1 MNKME
6 KQSIVEGK
14 TVKQVRKL
22 NLSGLGLR
30 VIPSYV
36 FEYTNLTKL
45 VLSHNSI
52 TKIPQEISKLKK
64 LEVLDLTYNKISSLA
79 APVFRLPKLRVLAVG
94 HNQLKKFPKQLV
106 GSSIKQLIADHNQI
120 IEFDPYALDNLSK
133 IVISYNPIRG
143 QIIDHKLSNL
153 SFLDIRRTNLE
164 PPNMMFLPEG
174 CRAYFHMTVSPV
186 NMECDDSQIME
197 RTLSEDKDTKD
208 KILFISHSSKDKA
221 IIVKFVDH
229 ILRLGIG
236 VPSSCIRCTSIEENG
251 IQNGAKMRDW
261 IHQQIK
267 DCRVAF
273 LMISPNYKD
282 SEICLNEM
290 GAIWALEKDV
300 RIYLLPGVDY
310 NSFGWLEEIRQAG
323 KIIDESAL
331 DLLRDEL
338 TNMFE
343 LTNSTADWG
352 RQKKVYLEYCN
363 GISQFNLTEK
373 KQSPNLEITNNIYL
387 RCITQVFDYLDY
399 YNYSGWTELVINGGT
414 PRMANNVYDGLE
426 DLITYLDSR
435 ASYQGYE
442 MLDKLLIRLS
452 LLVYDFLSVFGIYC
466 DEKNDI
472 CFIRPF
478 YKEMRYNP
486 NYDNDLEDYN
496 AYVGLIRNMIFELT
510 RLCNAILRVA
520 RNLSIDFMSDF
531 GIFTIDGFL
540 HQGTTIIKFE
550 YEEGESYNG
559 LRDFVDTAMTRKYH
573 FKYSKE
579 KVTKILGDLVT
590 K

>member
-1 MNKME
+1 MDN
-6 KQSIVEGK
+6 QSIVKGK

-22 NLSGLGLR
+22 NLSGLGLSE
-30 VIPSYV
+30 IPSYV

-52 TKIPQEISKLKK
+52 SKIPKEIFKLKK

-79 APVFRLPKLRVLAVG
+79 APVFGLPKLRVLAVG

-106 GSSIKQLIADHNQI
+106 GSSIKQLIANHNQI
-120 IEFDPYALDNLSK
+120 IEFDTSALDDLSK

-143 QIIDHKLSNL
+143 QIIDHKLYNL
-153 SFLDIRRTNLE
+153 KYLDIRRTNLE
-164 PPNMMFLPEG
+164 APNMMFLPED
-174 CRAYFHMTVSPV
+174 CMAYFHLTVSPV
-186 NMECDDSQIME
+186 DMDHDESPLMENALKENDE
-197 RTLSEDKDTKD
+197 NRD
-208 KILFISHSSKDKA
+208 KILFISHSSKDKT
-221 IIVKFVDH
+221 IIEKFVDH

-251 IQNGAKMRDW
+251 IQNGGKMREW
-261 IHQQIK
+261 IHQQIR
-267 DCRVAF
+267 DCRLAF

-331 DLLRDEL
+331 DLLRDDL
-338 TNMFE
+338 SKIFE
-343 LTNSTADWG
+343 SSNSTADWG
-352 RQKKVYLEYCN
+352 RQRREFLNYCN
-363 GISQFNLTEK
+363 SIAQYDITK
-373 KQSPNLEITNNIYL
+373 KEQSSNKEITNNIYL

-414 PRMANNVYDGLE
+414 PRMTNNVYDGLE

-435 ASYQGYE
+435 ASYHGYE
-442 MLDKLLIRLS
+442 MLDKLFVRLS
-452 LLVYDFLSVFGIYC
+452 HLVYDFLSVFRIYC

-472 CFIRPF
+472 CYIRPF

-486 NYDNDLEDYN
+486 NYDKDLEDYN
-496 AYVGLIRNMIFELT
+496 AYVGFIGNMVFELT
-510 RLCNAILRVA
+510 RLCNAILREA
-520 RNLSIDFMSDF
+520 RDLSIDFMSVF
-531 GIFTIDGFL
+531 GVFTIDGFL

-559 LRDFVDTAMTRKYH
+559 LKDFVDTAMTRKYH

-579 KVTKILGDLVT
+579 KVTKILGKLVA

>member
-1 MNKME
+1 ME
-6 KQSIVEGK
+6 KRSIVKGK

-22 NLSGLGLR
+22 NLSGQGLKE
-30 VIPSYV
+30 IPSYV

-45 VLSHNSI
+45 ILSHNFIS
-52 TKIPQEISKLKK
+52 KIPQEISRLKK

-79 APVFRLPKLRVLAVG
+79 APVCKLPKLRVLALG

-120 IEFDPYALDNLSK
+120 IELDSYVLDGLSK

-153 SFLDIRRTNLE
+153 SFLDIRKTNLE
-164 PPNMMFLPEG
+164 PPNMMFLPED
-174 CRAYFHMTVSPV
+174 CRTYFQLTVSHV
-186 NMECDDSQIME
+186 EMEYDDSQIMNSAFNDNQE
-197 RTLSEDKDTKD
+197 TRD

-221 IIVKFVDH
+221 IIVKFVDQ

-267 DCRVAF
+267 DCRLSF

-300 RIYLLPGVDY
+300 RIFLLPGVDY
-310 NSFGWLEEIRQAG
+310 NTFGWLEEIRQAG
-323 KIIDESAL
+323 KIVDESAL
-331 DLLRDEL
+331 DLLRDDLTEL
-338 TNMFE
+338 YE
-343 LTNSTADWG
+343 RTNSTADWG
-352 RQKKVYLEYCN
+352 RHRREFLDYCKSITQYDN
-363 GISQFNLTEK
+363 TGKEK
-373 KQSPNLEITNNIYL
+373 SSNPEITNNIYL

-399 YNYSGWTELVINGGT
+399 HNYSGWSELVINGGS

-435 ASYQGYE
+435 ASYHGYE
-442 MLDKLLIRLS
+442 LLDKLLVRLS

-472 CFIRPF
+472 CYIRPF

-496 AYVGLIRNMIFELT
+496 AYVGLIRNMVFELT
-510 RLCNAILRVA
+510 RLCNAILREA

-550 YEEGESYNG
+550 YEEGESYSG

-573 FKYSKE
+573 IKYSKE
-579 KVTKILGDLVT
+579 RVTKILGKLVE